1 MTIQAVIAANRFGL
15 GAKPGD
21 VAKIAPNPKGWLTAQ
36 LTPERDVPA
45 PLAALPSTVDD
56 MSAFFKWLRQIAD
69 KAQANGV
76 DPYAIRPGAVGGGH
90 GATRNA
96 ADNMMADA
104 GPGGDNAAMPGG
116 KPPFSIEGEYIRTF
130 LPRYAVSVKARFDT
144 SVASERPFFERLVH
158 FWVNHF
164 VVSGAKPGAIAM
176 PPSFERD
183 VIRPNVT
190 GKFVDMLMASTRHPA
205 MLFYL
210 DNFRSIGPNSVVG
223 KNPELREGKRQQALG
238 KPPRNTGL
246 NENLAREIMEL
257 QTLGVRSGYTQAD
270 VTSFARVLTGWTI
283 AAPPRVR
290 PMQLVVQGRLN
301 GKGLFEF
308 DDEEHEPGPQTIMGK
323 VYAQSGVDQGEAVLK
338 DLARHP
344 ATAHFLS
351 TKLARHFIADDPPP
365 QVVERMAKAY
375 LASDG
380 DLKAV
385 YTVLVDA
392 PEAWAP
398 ASAKFKTP
406 EEYVI
411 SAARA
416 LPNFRPKPG
425 ELLRAYQTMGQPPY
439 NPPGPNGW
447 PDVQGEWLGADAVW
461 KRFEWAN
468 QTADS
473 VAVATMNPLDLAH
486 DVLGPSLSAATEQA
500 IKRAESPAQ
509 GLTLML
515 ASADFQRR

>member
-1 MTIQAVIAANRFGL
+1 MTVQAVIAANRFGL
-15 GAKPGD
+15 GARPGD
-21 VAKIAPNPKGWLTAQ
+21 VAKIAGDPKGWLMGQ
-36 LTPERDVPA
+36 MTPETELPA
-45 PLAALPSTVDD
+45 PLRALPSTVDD
-56 MSAFFKWLRQIAD
+56 MSAFFKWIRTVA
-69 KAQANGV
+69 AEARAHGM
-76 DPYAIRPGAVGGGH
+76 DPYNLRPGTANNGSGANMAGAGGATMGGGEG
-90 GATRNA
+90 GAA
-96 ADNMMADA
+96 
-104 GPGGDNAAMPGG
+104 
-116 KPPFSIEGEYIRTF
+116 PFSIEREYVRAF
-130 LPRYAVSVKARFDT
+130 VPRYAVAVKARFDT
-144 SVASERPFFERLVH
+144 SVATERPFFERLVH

-164 VVSGAKPGAIAM
+164 VVSGAKPGAITM

-183 VIRPNVT
+183 VIRPNVC
-190 GKFVDMLMASTRHPA
+190 GKFIDMLMASSKHPA

-210 DNFRSIGPNSVVG
+210 DNNRSIGPNSVVG
-223 KNPELREGKRQQALG
+223 KNPELRRPARQQDFAIPLQV
-238 KPPRNTGL
+238 GL

-270 VTSFARVLTGWTI
+270 VTSFARVITGWTI

-290 PMQLVVQGRLN
+290 PIQLVMQGRLN

-323 VYAQSGVDQGEAVLK
+323 VYDQTGVDQGEAVLR
-338 DLARHP
+338 DFARHP

-351 TKLARHFIADDPPP
+351 TKLARHFVSDDPPP
-365 QVVERMAKAY
+365 ALVERMAKAY

-385 YTVLVDA
+385 YTELVNA
-392 PEAWAP
+392 PEAWDA
-398 ASAKFKTP
+398 AAQKFKTP

-416 LPNFRPKPG
+416 MPNLQPKPG

-468 QTADS
+468 QAADA
-473 VAVATMNPLDLAH
+473 VAVSTMNPLDLAH
-486 DVLGPSLSAATEQA
+486 DVLGPSLSPQTEQA

-509 GLTLML
+509 GLTLLL